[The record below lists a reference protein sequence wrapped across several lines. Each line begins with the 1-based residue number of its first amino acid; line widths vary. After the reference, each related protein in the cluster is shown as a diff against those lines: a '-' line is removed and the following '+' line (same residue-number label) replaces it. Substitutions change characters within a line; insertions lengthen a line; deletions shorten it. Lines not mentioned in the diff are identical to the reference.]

1 MNKQNEAP
9 IEGVEANMP
18 KTQERKLTESLFELV
33 ILAAQRTRQL
43 VNGANPR
50 IDVPQ
55 KNPRNTYT
63 AIKEVEL
70 GLVGF
75 KGHYDE

>member
-1 MNKQNEAP
+1 MNKQNETP
-9 IEGVEANMP
+9 SQGSETNMA
-18 KTQERKLTESLFELV
+18 KTQKRELTESLFELV

-55 KNPRNTYT
+55 KNPRHTYT

-75 KGHYDE
+75 KGNYDE

>member
-1 MNKQNEAP
+1 MNEQNEIAD
-9 IEGVEANMP
+9 EGSETNMSM
-18 KTQERKLTESLFELV
+18 TQKRQQTESLFELV

-43 VNGANPR
+43 VNGASPR
-50 IDVPQ
+50 IDVPK

-75 KGHYDE
+75 KGNYDE

>member
-1 MNKQNEAP
+1 MNEQNEIAD
-9 IEGVEANMP
+9 EGSETNMS
-18 KTQERKLTESLFELV
+18 KTQNRAQTESLFELV

-55 KNPRNTYT
+55 KNPRYTYT

-75 KGHYDE
+75 KGNYDE